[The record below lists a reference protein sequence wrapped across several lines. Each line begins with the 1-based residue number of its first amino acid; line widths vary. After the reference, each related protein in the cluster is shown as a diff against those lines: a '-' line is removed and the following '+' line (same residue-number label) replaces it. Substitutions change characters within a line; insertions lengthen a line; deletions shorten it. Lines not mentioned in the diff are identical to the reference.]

1 MQKNIMNMLSHL
13 NSNDNMG
20 LSLSVFKS
28 LYVLYLDSKADVLV
42 SEVPVNTSNLDNIS
56 ATIYGLY
63 TNIY

>member
-1 MQKNIMNMLSHL
+1 MQKNIMNTPSHL